1 MKHLFVIIFSLVL
14 SSNAVA
20 FEVKSNTF
28 VGQKTKIA
36 QPITVVLPDNYSTN
50 KRYNVIYVLHGFSG
64 NHTDWTKL
72 TNIAQLAD
80 QYDVIVVNP
89 DGNYGAW
96 YLNSPVLNDS
106 QYETYIAE
114 DVVNYIDNTYST
126 NRSKMGRGI
135 TGLSMGGYGALNV
148 AINNQQ
154 VFAAVTSMS
163 GGVDLRPFAAE
174 FGIAKVLGE
183 YSQYPQRWD
192 NAAII
197 NNLHKLAAGNTQW
210 KKTADSLAIMLDIG
224 VEDFF
229 IEQNRELHQALL
241 SQRIR
246 HDYVER
252 PGAHDWHYWQKVIPY
267 QFLFLTSHMLPAAE

>member
-1 MKHLFVIIFSLVL
+1 MKHLVVIIFSLVF
-14 SSNAVA
+14 SCRAVA
-20 FEVKSNTF
+20 FEVKNSRF
-28 VGQKTKIA
+28 VGHKTKIE
-36 QPITVVLPDNYSTN
+36 QPITVILPDNYSSN

-64 NHTDWTKL
+64 NHTDWSKL
-72 TNIAQLAD
+72 TDIEQLAD

-114 DVVNYIDNTYST
+114 DVVNYIDKKYSI

-135 TGLSMGGYGALNV
+135 TGLSMGGYGVLHV
-148 AINNQQ
+148 AINNQD

-174 FGIAKVLGE
+174 FDIAKVLGA
-183 YSQYPQRWD
+183 YSQHPARWD
-192 NAAII
+192 SASII
-197 NNLHKLAAGNTQW
+197 NNLHKLAAGNTRW
-210 KKTADSLAIMLDIG
+210 KKTADSLPIVLDIG

-229 IEQNRELHQALL
+229 IEQNREFHKALL
-241 SQRIR
+241 AKRIR

-252 PGAHDWHYWQKVIPY
+252 PGIHDWHYWQKVIPY
-267 QFLFLTSHMLPAAE
+267 QFLFLTSHMKTAIE

>member
-1 MKHLFVIIFSLVL
+1 M
-14 SSNAVA
+14 
-20 FEVKSNTF
+20 
-28 VGQKTKIA
+28 
-36 QPITVVLPDNYSTN
+36 
-50 KRYNVIYVLHGFSG
+50 IYVLHGFSG

-72 TNIAQLAD
+72 TDIEQLAD

-96 YLNSPVLNDS
+96 YLDSPQLNDS

-114 DVVNYIDNTYST
+114 DVVSYIDNSYST

-148 AINNQQ
+148 AINNQD
-154 VFAAVTSMS
+154 VFATVTSMS

-192 NAAII
+192 NASII
-197 NNLHKLAAGNTQW
+197 NNLHKLAAGNTRW
-210 KKTADSLAIMLDIG
+210 KKTADNLPIMLDIG
-224 VEDFF
+224 VDDFF
-229 IEQNRELHQALL
+229 IEQNRKLHQALL
-241 SQRIR
+241 AQRIR

-252 PGAHDWHYWQKVIPY
+252 PGGHDWHYWQKVIPY
-267 QFLFLTSHMLPAAE
+267 QFLFLTSHMQPASE

>member
-1 MKHLFVIIFSLVL
+1 MKHLFIIIFSLIF
-14 SSNAVA
+14 SAHTIA
-20 FEVKSNTF
+20 FEVNSSTF
-28 VGQKTKIA
+28 VGQKTKIE
-36 QPITVVLPDNYSTN
+36 QPITVVLPDNYATT
-50 KRYNVIYVLHGFSG
+50 KRYNVIYVLHGFGG

-72 TNIAQLAD
+72 TEIGKLAD
-80 QYDVIVVNP
+80 LYDVIVVNP

-96 YLNSPVLNDS
+96 YLNSPVLSDS

-114 DVVNYIDNTYST
+114 DVVNYIDNSYST

-135 TGLSMGGYGALNV
+135 TGLSMGGFGALNV
-148 AINNQQ
+148 AINNQPI
-154 VFAAVTSMS
+154 FAAASSMS

-197 NNLHKLAAGNTQW
+197 NNLHKLAAGNTLW
-210 KKTADSLAIMLDIG
+210 KKTAANLPIMLDIG

-229 IEQNRELHQALL
+229 IEQNRKLHQALL
-241 SQRIR
+241 AQRIR

-252 PGAHDWHYWQKVIPY
+252 PGGHDWHYWQKVIPY
-267 QFLFLTSHMLPAAE
+267 QFLFLTSHMQPAGE

>member
-1 MKHLFVIIFSLVL
+1 MVKLWKHLVVIIFSLVFSGYGL
-14 SSNAVA
+14 AFEIKSSN
-20 FEVKSNTF
+20 F
-28 VGQKTKIA
+28 VGQK
-36 QPITVVLPDNYSTN
+36 
-50 KRYNVIYVLHGFSG
+50 
-64 NHTDWTKL
+64 

-114 DVVNYIDNTYST
+114 DVVNDIDNSYLT
-126 NRSKMGRGI
+126 NRSKMRRGI
-135 TGLSMGGYGALNV
+135 TGLSMGGFGALNV

-183 YSQYPQRWD
+183 CKP
-192 NAAII
+192 I
-197 NNLHKLAAGNTQW
+197 
-210 KKTADSLAIMLDIG
+210 
-224 VEDFF
+224 
-229 IEQNRELHQALL
+229 
-241 SQRIR
+241 
-246 HDYVER
+246 
-252 PGAHDWHYWQKVIPY
+252 
-267 QFLFLTSHMLPAAE
+267 